1 MYGAVRPSVRKQSA
15 DAGRAPPIGTSIVCN
30 LYRMTK
36 GVDEVA
42 KLFEAL
48 PERGANFG
56 EEVYPGYPGVV
67 VAEGKARAMT
77 WGFPLVLRG
86 RQGQPLKPKPV
97 NNARE
102 DKLLT
107 GFWLP
112 SFKARRCL
120 IPVTAWAEAE
130 GKRGQMT
137 RTWYAVAG
145 EETFAVAGLWRP
157 TAEWGD
163 AYTMVMTEA
172 CAKMIDVH
180 DRMPVILA
188 REHWTKWTDGTADEA
203 LSLCVTCDLSLDVER
218 TGERWAGDP
227 VPATAKPRA
236 EADEASPRL
245 L

>member
-1 MYGAVRPSVRKQSA
+1 M
-15 DAGRAPPIGTSIVCN
+15 CN

-36 GVDEVA
+36 GIDEVA
-42 KLFEAL
+42 RLFDVL

-56 EEVYPGYPGVV
+56 EEIYPGYSGLV
-67 VAEGKARAMT
+67 VAEGRARAMT
-77 WGFPLVLRG
+77 WGFPLVLKG

-97 NNARE
+97 TNARE

-120 IPVTAWAEAE
+120 IPVSRWAEAE

-137 RTWYAVAG
+137 RTWYALAA

-157 TAEWGD
+157 TEEWGD
-163 AYTMVMTEA
+163 AYTMVMTDSCTQMVA
-172 CAKMIDVH
+172 AH
-180 DRMPVILA
+180 DRMPVILG
-188 REHWTKWTDGTADEA
+188 REQWSLWTDGTADEA
-203 LSLCVTCDLSLDVER
+203 LALCVPCDRPLDVER
-218 TGERWAGDP
+218 TEERWAGDP
-227 VPATAKPRA
+227 ASAKPA
-236 EADEASPRL
+236 GGDAADASPRL